1 MAVLN
6 PPRTV
11 FEVFDMLPEGTL
23 CQIINNTLVMSPAPT
38 DPHQEILMKISG
50 RLFHFIDTKDIGEL
64 RVAPYDVYIDDENVY
79 QPDIVF
85 IAKENK
91 HLIKEKG
98 LFGVPDLVVEI
109 LSPGTKKY
117 DLGPKKDVYERTGV
131 KEYWAVDPL
140 SKEVIFYQL
149 HDDGFIEIPVQKGT
163 IKSPLLGVTVK
174 F

>member
-38 DPHQEILMKISG
+38 NPHQEVLMKISG
-50 RLFHFIDTKDIGEL
+50 RMFHFIDTKELGEL
-64 RVAPYDVYIDDENVY
+64 RVAPFDVYIDEENVF

-85 IAKENK
+85 IATKNK
-91 HLIKEKG
+91 HLLKDKG
-98 LFGVPDLVVEI
+98 LFGAPDLVIEI

-117 DLGPKKDVYERTGV
+117 DLGPKKDVYEKNDV
-131 KEYWAVDPL
+131 KEYWAVDPV
-140 SKEVIFYQL
+140 SKEVLFYQL
-149 HDDGFIEIPVQKGT
+149 QHGSFVEMPTQKAT
-163 IKSPLLGVTVK
+163 IQSQLLGVSIK
-174 F
+174 S